1 MRYSLTPTSLLVLLL
16 APAVGWAQQQKA
28 PADTSTQH
36 LRLREVVVTATRT
49 EKALTEVPI
58 PVTVIGKQQIKAM
71 GSLRLSD
78 VLGEQTGLNL
88 VADHGRGIQ
97 MQGLNPEYTLILVDG
112 EPLIGRTA
120 GTLELSRVAVGNI
133 ERVEVVKGPGSE
145 ALAGVVNIITQKPQ
159 PGTRGEVRLRYGTNR
174 TTDAGGTFNY
184 KQHRLGLTIFGN
196 RYSSAGYTLQ
206 PASGQATV
214 PPFASYTA
222 QSRISYQLDDKT
234 TLSLSGRYFIE
245 NQRGELPISSE
256 SGQTAQVQRQVRQQD
271 FSLNP
276 TLFLG
281 HWEFGFAVDE
291 NGRRSLQFFAADGE
305 AVHKIYL
312 LEESNHLA
320 YDALV
325 TQFRATGQPASLTTQ
340 PSPTPTPE
348 ADDATI
354 DVEGF
359 RAAWR
364 GMTDTHEFFG
374 LLRQFNVSRTQA
386 LRLGPPELLRQL
398 APAAIDQALRLASEQ
413 QLAVMIFVASRGC
426 IQIHTG
432 LTERIVPTGPW
443 LNVLDPDFNL
453 HLKVGDI
460 AQAWAV
466 QKPTAD
472 GIVTSV
478 ELYDAAGNN
487 LLLLFGKRKPGMPEL
502 TAWRELVAAL

>member
-1 MRYSLTPTSLLVLLL
+1 METFTAPLTLAERWQQYQQENPKSRIRDAARALSTSEAELL
-16 APAVGWAQQQKA
+16 ATRCTGL
-28 PADTSTQH
+28 ADSP
-36 LRLREVVVTATRT
+36 VTFLSNDFRALLKQVPTLGRVM
-49 EKALTEVPI
+49 ALTRNDSAVHERKGEYQKVS
-58 PVTVIGKQQIKAM
+58 VNGHVG
-71 GSLRLSD
+71 L
-78 VLGEQTGLNL
+78 VLGE
-88 VADHGRGIQ
+88 DI
-97 MQGLNPEYTLILVDG
+97 D
-112 EPLIGRTA
+112 
-120 GTLELSRVAVGNI
+120 
-133 ERVEVVKGPGSE
+133 
-145 ALAGVVNIITQKPQ
+145 
-159 PGTRGEVRLRYGTNR
+159 LR
-174 TTDAGGTFNY
+174 
-184 KQHRLGLTIFGN
+184 
-196 RYSSAGYTLQ
+196 
-206 PASGQATV
+206 
-214 PPFASYTA
+214 
-222 QSRISYQLDDKT
+222 
-234 TLSLSGRYFIE
+234 
-245 NQRGELPISSE
+245 
-256 SGQTAQVQRQVRQQD
+256 
-271 FSLNP
+271 
-276 TLFLG
+276 LFLG
-281 HWEFGFAVDE
+281 HWEFGFAVEE

-312 LEESNHLA
+312 LEESNHMA

-325 TQFRATGQPASLTTQ
+325 TQFRAVGQPATLSTQ
-340 PSPTPTPE
+340 PTPAPTPE

-398 APAAIDQALRLASEQ
+398 DSTAIDQALRLASEQ

-443 LNVLDPDFNL
+443 LNVLDPEFNL
-453 HLKVGDI
+453 HLKVGDV
-460 AQAWAV
+460 AQAWVV

-487 LLLLFGKRKPGMPEL
+487 VLLLFGKRKPGQPEL